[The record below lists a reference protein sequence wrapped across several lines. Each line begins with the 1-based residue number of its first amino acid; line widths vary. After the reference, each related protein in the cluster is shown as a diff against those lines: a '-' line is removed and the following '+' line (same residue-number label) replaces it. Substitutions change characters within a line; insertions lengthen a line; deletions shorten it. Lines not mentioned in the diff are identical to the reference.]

1 MNPVTTS
8 TLYGTDI
15 QKFSKDLIKSLSNF
29 KFSDEL
35 TDSNYI
41 SWSQAVF
48 ELMLS
53 IDLDPFITKP
63 NHEEPSLSSTENSKT
78 RFIVTTFILNHL
90 DANNNL
96 QTRNHLSNPSDPHSL
111 IYDPHKCWTFL
122 KNCHAKITEAKLTA
136 VTKALYA
143 IKIQRNDTLSEYLDR
158 FENLI
163 QDFYVFRGQMTDH
176 QSARMLIDSIS
187 TLSETT
193 TELIHAQVV
202 PLTRQ
207 GVADY
212 LREYE
217 SCQGWNS
224 QAMREA
230 NAAIGNSSQSTRK
243 TTGRGRCTKE
253 VCVGPNPEKEC
264 W

>member
-1 MNPVTTS
+1 MDQITTTS
-8 TLYGTDI
+8 SYGTEI

-53 IDLDPFITKP
+53 IDLDSFITKP
-63 NHEEPSLSSTENSKT
+63 NHSEPSLSAAENSKT

-96 QTRNHLSNPSDPHSL
+96 QSRNHLSDPSDPHSL
-111 IYDPHKCWTFL
+111 IYDPHKCWLFL
-122 KNCHAKITEAKLTA
+122 KNRHAKSTEAKLTA

-143 IKIQRNDTLSEYLDR
+143 IKIQRNDTLSDYLDR

-163 QDFYVFRGQMTDH
+163 REFYLFRGQMTDH
-176 QSARMLIDSIS
+176 QSARFLVDSVT
-187 TLSETT
+187 TLTETT

-202 PLTRQ
+202 TLTRQ

-217 SCQGWNS
+217 SRQGWTS

-230 NAAIGNSSQSTRK
+230 NAAIGTSSHSAK
-243 TTGRGRCTKE
+243 KPSGRG
-253 VCVGPNPEKEC
+253 
-264 W
+264 